1 MSGKSKEYVERRIV
15 LEDIEVVRLTGV
27 GERNIHLLRQSFPGK
42 IIVRGNQVLISG
54 KEEDVQ
60 RMEEVIETLV
70 RRVKRRGYVLEDDVQ
85 EILGTSTAQKPPK
98 SLEIVT
104 PRRRIYP
111 RSPNQEEYL
120 RAIIENHVVVAI
132 GPAGTGK
139 TYLAVAMAVKYLLE
153 KRVEKIVLT
162 RPAVEAGESLG
173 FLPGD
178 FQEKINPYLTPLYDA
193 LYSMLHP
200 DQVRRLIETR
210 VIEVAPLAY
219 MRGRTLQDAFLILDE
234 AQNTRSVQMKMFL
247 TRIGPRTKVVIT
259 GDITQ
264 IDLPKEDSSGLVDIQ
279 SILKNIPGIRFI
291 YFTTE
296 DVVRHEL
303 VRKIVEAYERKE
315 RAQLQKEQRE
325 KVPETEHTAG

>member
-1 MSGKSKEYVERRIV
+1 MERRIT
-15 LEDIEVVRLTGV
+15 LEHIEPLRLTGV
-27 GERNIHLLRQSFPGK
+27 GERNLRALRQALKAS
-42 IIVRGNQVLISG
+42 IVVRGQEIILQGPEEEVRRAEDVLRHLIRKVEQKG
-54 KEEDVQ
+54 YVLEEDVQ
-60 RMEEVIETLV
+60 DLLRSLKQEETVAASSPGPT
-70 RRVKRRGYVLEDDVQ
+70 
-85 EILGTSTAQKPPK
+85 
-98 SLEIVT
+98 LEIVT
-104 PRRRIYP
+104 PKRRIVP
-111 RSPNQEEYL
+111 KTPNQERYL
-120 RAIIENHVVVAI
+120 RAILENHVVMGI

-139 TYLAVAMAVKYLLE
+139 TYLAVAMAVKFLLE

-193 LYSMLHP
+193 LYSMLP
-200 DQVRRLIETR
+200 ADRVRRLMETR

-234 AQNTRSVQMKMFL
+234 AQNTRAVQMKMFL

-264 IDLPKEDSSGLVDIQ
+264 IDLPRESNSGLVEIQ
-279 SILKNIPGIRFI
+279 RILHDIPGIVFVH
-291 YFTTE
+291 FGPE

-303 VRKIVEAYERKE
+303 VRKIVEAYERRE
-315 RAQLQKEQRE
+315 RAKRDASTGGE
-325 KVPETEHTAG
+325 PTE

>member
-1 MSGKSKEYVERRIV
+1 MERRIT
-15 LEDIEVVRLTGV
+15 LEHIEPLRLTGV
-27 GERNIHLLRQSFPGK
+27 GERNIQALRQALKAS
-42 IIVRGNQVLISG
+42 IVVRGQEIILQGPEDEVRRAEEVLRRLIRRVEHKG
-54 KEEDVQ
+54 YVLEEDVQ
-60 RMEEVIETLV
+60 ALLREVQHEPSAPV
-70 RRVKRRGYVLEDDVQ
+70 AP
-85 EILGTSTAQKPPK
+85 S
-98 SLEIVT
+98 SLEIIT
-104 PRRRIYP
+104 PKKRIVP
-111 RSPNQEEYL
+111 KTPNQERYL
-120 RAIIENHVVVAI
+120 RAILENHVVVGI

-139 TYLAVAMAVKYLLE
+139 TYLAVAMAVKFLLE

-193 LYSMLHP
+193 LYSMLP
-200 DQVRRLIETR
+200 ADRVRRLMETR

-234 AQNTRSVQMKMFL
+234 AQNTRAVQMKMFL

-264 IDLPKEDSSGLVDIQ
+264 IDLPKESNSGLVEIQ
-279 SILKNIPGIRFI
+279 RILRDIPGIVFI
-291 YFTTE
+291 HFGPE

-303 VRKIVEAYERKE
+303 VRKIVEAYERRE
-315 RAQLQKEQRE
+315 RERQQA
-325 KVPETEHTAG
+325 PTEGEENA

>member
-1 MSGKSKEYVERRIV
+1 MERRIT
-15 LEDIEVVRLTGV
+15 LEHIEPLRLTGV
-27 GERNIHLLRQSFPGK
+27 GERNLRALRQALRAS
-42 IIVRGNQVLISG
+42 IVVRGQEIILQGPEEEVRRAEAVLQRLIQQVERKGYVL
-54 KEEDVQ
+54 EEDVQ
-60 RMEEVIETLV
+60 DLLRSLEGEKGPDRRTAPSGTLEIITP
-70 RRVKRRGYVLEDDVQ
+70 KRRIV
-85 EILGTSTAQKPPK
+85 PK
-98 SLEIVT
+98 T
-104 PRRRIYP
+104 
-111 RSPNQEEYL
+111 PNQERYL
-120 RAIIENHVVVAI
+120 RAILENHVVVGI

-139 TYLAVAMAVKYLLE
+139 TYLAVAMAVKFLLE

-193 LYSMLHP
+193 LYSMLP
-200 DQVRRLIETR
+200 ADRVRRLMETR

-234 AQNTRSVQMKMFL
+234 AQNTRAVQMKMFL

-264 IDLPKEDSSGLVDIQ
+264 IDLPKESNSGLVEIQ
-279 SILKNIPGIRFI
+279 RILKDIPGIVFI
-291 YFTTE
+291 HFGPE

-303 VRKIVEAYERKE
+303 VRKIVEAYERRE
-315 RAQLQKEQRE
+315 RERRNAA
-325 KVPETEHTAG
+325 PEGEPTE